1 MNIQFTLAY
10 RYLSGRK
17 LRTFLTTLAV
27 IFGVLVI
34 FGMNIILPTMIEAL
48 QANVQGASGLVD
60 FSATHISGEPF
71 SVSVADQLKNVDGV
85 RAYSPSLTR
94 VVNIPADFYD
104 DDSNQPDVVT
114 ALSLVGVIPEAAR
127 SVRAY
132 PLVEG
137 RYLKD
142 TDTNAVIISRTLSD
156 SLKAKLG
163 DTIRIPS
170 VDGTADL
177 TIVGILPARTSP
189 GNEEILV
196 NLPTAQ
202 TITNDVNEINTID
215 IVIETFAQEERRN
228 EIQTN
233 IQNALGKE
241 YTVGTQVT
249 ADTQMFAS
257 LQLGQAMMNLFG
269 VFALFM
275 GGFIIFN
282 TFRTIVAERRRDI
295 GMLRALGANRRTIVG
310 IILTE
315 GLFQGILGTGLGIFL
330 GYLMGAGIVKA
341 ITPIMGQFLNL
352 TIGEPVITPTLV
364 IVSIMLG
371 VGVTVAAGLFPAL
384 NASKVTPLEA
394 LRPSAN
400 EKSFE
405 GRAGWGAVGG
415 AVIIILTLI
424 AILSGRAEFIMPG
437 GFFFLFGLVLITPA
451 LVRPFALM
459 FGKIL
464 ALFYARRGISD
475 LAQGN
480 LTRQPSRA
488 AVTASTTMLAL
499 AVIVGI
505 GGMIS
510 SLTFTLYDLIRANL
524 GSDYLFVP
532 PSIALW
538 SSNIAANADFAEQL
552 KNIDG
557 VDEVSALRY
566 SNAISNG
573 QRISLLSM
581 NPVAFPRVSALFFQK
596 NIFADDESA
605 YASLDEGRNMIVNG
619 ALLTALQKNVGD
631 TVEIVTPDGSFDYRI
646 VAVATDMLNAKVTT
660 GYISHANMKKD
671 FGVEDDVFIQLNL
684 KKDANRQAAD
694 AAVRTLAEKYPTF
707 KVISG
712 VEYYDTMKSQM
723 DATFSALYVLFFVM
737 AIPSLIAMINTL
749 TIGVIERTRE
759 IGMIRAVGGTRKQIR
774 AMVVSEALLL
784 SAIGTAFGILGG
796 LYLGYVIV
804 IAMESIFP
812 LGFVFPTSGI
822 LIGIAIGL
830 LFGVFA
836 AVIPARQASKMNV
849 VEALRYE

>member
-34 FGMNIILPTMIEAL
+34 FGMNIILPTMIQAL

-71 SVSVADQLKNVDGV
+71 SINVADSLKGVDGV
-85 RAYSPSLTR
+85 RAYSPTLTR
-94 VVNIPADFYD
+94 TVNIPVDFYD
-104 DDSNQPDVVT
+104 DDSSQPDKVT

-137 RYLKD
+137 RYLAD
-142 TDTNAVIISRTLSD
+142 SDTNAVVISRTLSD
-156 SLKAKLG
+156 SLNVKLG
-163 DTIRIPS
+163 GTIRIPS
-170 VDGTADL
+170 VDGTAEL
-177 TIVGILPARTSP
+177 IVVGILPARTSP

-196 NLPTAQ
+196 NLPEAQ
-202 TITNDVNEINTID
+202 AITNQSGKVNTID

-233 IQNALGKE
+233 IQNALGKN
-241 YTVGTQVT
+241 YTVGTQLG

-295 GMLRALGANRRTIVG
+295 GMLRALGANRKTIVG

-315 GLFQGILGTGLGIFL
+315 GLLQGVIGTGAGMFL
-330 GYLMGAGIVKA
+330 GYFMGAGIVTA
-341 ITPIMGQFLNL
+341 IKPIMTQFLNIA
-352 TIGEPVITPTLV
+352 IGEPVISPALV
-364 IVSIMLG
+364 IISIVLG

-384 NASKVTPLEA
+384 SASKVTPLEA
-394 LRPSAN
+394 LRPSAS
-400 EKSFE
+400 EKLFE
-405 GRAGWGAVGG
+405 RRTGWGAMGG
-415 AVIIILTLI
+415 AVLIILTLI
-424 AILSGRAEFIMPG
+424 AILSRRAEFIVPG
-437 GFFFLFGLVLITPA
+437 GFLFLVGLALVTPA
-451 LVRPFALM
+451 LVRPFALL

-480 LTRQPSRA
+480 LTRQPSRV
-488 AVTASTTMLAL
+488 AVTATTSMLSI
-499 AVIVGI
+499 AVIVAV

-538 SSNIAANADFAEQL
+538 SSNVGANKDFAEQL
-552 KNIDG
+552 KTIDG

-581 NPVAFPRVSALFFQK
+581 DPVSFPRVSALFFQK

-631 TVEIVTPDGSFDYRI
+631 TVQIVTPNGTFDYRI
-646 VAVATDMLNAKVTT
+646 VAVATDMLNAKITT

-671 FGVEDDVFIQLNL
+671 FGVQDDVFIQLNL
-684 KKDANRQAAD
+684 KKDADRQTAD
-694 AAVRTLAEKYPTF
+694 AAIRTLAEKYPTF

-774 AMVVSEALLL
+774 AMIVSEALLL

-804 IAMESIFP
+804 IALESIFP

-836 AVIPARQASKMNV
+836 AFIPARQASKMNV

>member
-1 MNIQFTLAY
+1 MNIQLTLAY
-10 RYLSGRK
+10 RYLGGRK

-27 IFGVLVI
+27 VFGVLVI
-34 FGMNIILPTMIEAL
+34 FGMNIILPTMIESL

-71 SVSVADQLKNVDGV
+71 SISVADQLKNADGV

-104 DDSNQPDVVT
+104 DDSNQPDKVT

-137 RYLKD
+137 RYLED
-142 TDTNAVIISRTLSD
+142 ADTNAVIISRTLAD
-156 SLKAKLG
+156 SLNAHLG
-163 DTIRIPS
+163 GTIRIPS
-170 VDGTADL
+170 VDGTTEL

-202 TITNDVNEINTID
+202 TITNQSGKVNTID
-215 IVIETFAQEERRN
+215 IVIETFASEERRN

-233 IQNALGKE
+233 IQNAFGKN
-241 YTVGTQVT
+241 YAVGTQIS

-295 GMLRALGANRRTIVG
+295 GMLRALGANRKTIIG
-310 IILTE
+310 IILAE
-315 GLFQGILGTGLGIFL
+315 GLFQGILGTGLGIFF
-330 GYLMGAGIVKA
+330 GYFMGAGIVKA
-341 ITPIMGQFLNL
+341 MRPMMTQFLNL
-352 TIGEPVITPTLV
+352 QIGEPVISPTLV
-364 IVSIMLG
+364 IVSIALG

-384 NASKVTPLEA
+384 SASRVTPLEA

-400 EKSFE
+400 EKLFE

-415 AVIIILTLI
+415 AVIIILTLL
-424 AILSGRAEFIMPG
+424 AIFSGRAEFIMPG
-437 GFFFLFGLVLITPA
+437 GFFFLLGLVLITPI
-451 LVRPFALM
+451 LVRPLALL

-499 AVIVGI
+499 TVIIAI

-524 GSDYLFVP
+524 GSDYLFIP

-538 SSNIAANADFAEQL
+538 SSNVGANKDFAEQL

-566 SNAISNG
+566 SSAVSNG
-573 QRISLLSM
+573 QLISLLSM
-581 NPVAFPRVSALFFQK
+581 DPVAFPRVSALFFQT
-596 NIFADDESA
+596 NIFADEVSA

-619 ALLTALQKNVGD
+619 ALLAALKKNVGD
-631 TVEIVTPDGSFDYRI
+631 TVNIVTPDGSFDYRI

-660 GYISHANMKKD
+660 GYISHDNMKKD
-671 FGVEDDVFIQLNL
+671 FGVQDDVFIQLNL

-694 AAVRTLAEKYPTF
+694 AAIRALSANYPTF

-712 VEYYDTMKSQM
+712 VEYYNTMKSQL
-723 DATFSALYVLFFVM
+723 DATFSALYILFFVL

-774 AMVVSEALLL
+774 AMIVSEALLL
-784 SAIGTAFGILGG
+784 SAIGTAFGIFGG

-804 IAMESIFP
+804 IALESIFP
-812 LGFVFPTSGI
+812 LGFVFPTAGI

-830 LFGVFA
+830 IFGIFA
-836 AVIPARQASKMNV
+836 AFIPARQASRMNV
-849 VEALRYE
+849 VDALRYE